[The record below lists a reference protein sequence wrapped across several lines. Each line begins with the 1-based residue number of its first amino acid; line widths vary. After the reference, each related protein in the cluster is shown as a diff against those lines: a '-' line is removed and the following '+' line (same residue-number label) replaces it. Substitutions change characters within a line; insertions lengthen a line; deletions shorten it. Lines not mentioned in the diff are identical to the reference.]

1 MCGIFTTSGIKSEQ
15 SIDTLNNTEV
25 SQNPYAERKK
35 LHQKRAI
42 LSDSIYTFQEM
53 QTNLYWQEADR

>member
-25 SQNPYAERKK
+25 SQNHYAERKK

-53 QTNLYWQEADR
+53 QTNLY